1 MGNKKSRKG
10 VKIREMHSALKAY
23 NHMPKSYDERR
34 AHATDFSTETKRMVN
49 SNKTAI
55 SFKVAKAI
63 FIGEAAVGK
72 TSLG

>member
-1 MGNKKSRKG
+1 
-10 VKIREMHSALKAY
+10 MHSALKAY